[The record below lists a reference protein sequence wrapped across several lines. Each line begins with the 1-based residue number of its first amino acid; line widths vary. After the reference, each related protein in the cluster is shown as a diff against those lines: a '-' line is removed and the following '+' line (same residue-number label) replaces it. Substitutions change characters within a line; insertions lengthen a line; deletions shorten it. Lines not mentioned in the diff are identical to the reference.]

1 MGTQTVA
8 LLASLMLVASTPS
21 AFADDGD
28 DGAERTSRSSAVKI
42 QLLADFVVGGE
53 PADGVT
59 AVTDMRTTGIGWGAL
74 FKIYKLAAAMDVDPS
89 TLVGEIGPDGEFEFS
104 FGEAKKLM
112 DEAQRAAFDAMPK
125 NFGTLV
131 AAARRSDKA
140 AEKAVERDERRAD
153 HKAERD
159 ERKADRKAERDA
171 RKDARDAARA
181 ERWGGSDDGD
191 DDGSED

>member
-1 MGTQTVA
+1 MLVRTQTVA
-8 LLASLMLVASTPS
+8 LLASLVLVVSAPS

-28 DGAERTSRSSAVKI
+28 DGAERTSRSSEVKI

-53 PADGVT
+53 PADGVTTT

-89 TLVGEIGPDGEFEFS
+89 TLVGEIGPDGEIEFS

-131 AAARRSDKA
+131 AAAMRSDRA
-140 AEKAVERDERRAD
+140 AEKAVERDERKAD

-159 ERKADRKAERDA
+159 ERKALRDA

-181 ERWGGSDDGD
+181 ERWGGSDD
-191 DDGSED
+191 DGSED